1 MGPEVDQKGKRTSRY
16 KRSSSFWPSQEDTRE
31 QTVKLLE
38 DKSVGSLRIAKRKL
52 FQSGIDDGRSTIHQI
67 AQERGKRY
75 KKRRRKPLLTERQ
88 KEERLKFAKREKK
101 KNSEVYK

>member
-1 MGPEVDQKGKRTSRY
+1 MGPEVDQTGKRTSRY

-67 AQERGKRY
+67 AQERGKDTKTT
-75 KKRRRKPLLTERQ
+75 KKAFTDRKTERRETKVCQ
-88 KEERLKFAKREKK
+88 KRKEK
-101 KNSEVYK
+101 EL

>member
-1 MGPEVDQKGKRTSRY
+1 MGNQKDGSGSGPK
-16 KRSSSFWPSQEDTRE
+16 EDTRE

-67 AQERGKRY
+67 AK
-75 KKRRRKPLLTERQ
+75 
-88 KEERLKFAKREKK
+88 KEEKDT
-101 KNSEVYK
+101 KNDEESLY